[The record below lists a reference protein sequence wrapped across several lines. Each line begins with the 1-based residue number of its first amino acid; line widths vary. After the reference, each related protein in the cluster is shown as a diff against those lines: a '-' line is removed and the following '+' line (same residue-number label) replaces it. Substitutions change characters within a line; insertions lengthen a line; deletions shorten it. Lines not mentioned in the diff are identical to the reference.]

1 MRRVITLPD
10 LGQTTNEAK
19 VLSWWKRPGEKVA
32 RGEPLLVVETDKVDM
47 DVESYADG
55 YLREILAEAGAVV
68 AAQHPIAILTDTLEE
83 AYDAPAAAAL
93 RPERVAAAPAAKSL
107 ARELGV
113 DVASMSGSGPGGLI
127 VRKDVD
133 RAAGGRR
140 DDESRAI
147 AAMAAIAAAG
157 KRDIPHFYVSL
168 DVDMAAAEMWRAQW
182 NDRHPGLA
190 ASLNDIFVRC
200 SARSLRDLP
209 RFNLRLE
216 QGVYRQGAAGILLVV
231 ARESGLALVEAPD
244 ALTGWEEFLPRMRA
258 VIQQGSHAAPTKR
271 PMLAI
276 SNLGMFGVKE
286 FSAIIPLGCAAALA
300 IGAVRDAAVVRDGQL
315 QAGRI
320 CTLTLSADHRIVD
333 GVAAARFLQRM
344 QHHLNDL

>member
-1 MRRVITLPD
+1 MRLVITLPD

-32 RGEPLLVVETDKVDM
+32 RGEPLLVVETDKVNM
-47 DVESYADG
+47 DVESFAGG
-55 YLREILAEAGAVV
+55 YLREVLVEAGTVV
-68 AAQHPIAILTDTLEE
+68 AARDPIAILTDTLEE
-83 AYDAPAAAAL
+83 AYDSPAPSPPQQT
-93 RPERVAAAPAAKSL
+93 RIAAAPAAKSL

-113 DVASMSGSGPGGLI
+113 DFSSISGSGPDGLI
-127 VRKDVD
+127 VRKDVE

-157 KRDIPHFYVSL
+157 KRDIPHFYASL
-168 DVDMAAAEMWRAQW
+168 DVDMAAAETWRACW
-182 NDRHPGLA
+182 NSSHPGLD

-200 SARSLRDLP
+200 AARSLRDAP
-209 RFNLRLE
+209 RFNMRLE
-216 QGVYRQGAAGILLVV
+216 QGAYRQGEAGILVV
-231 ARESGLALVEAPD
+231 IAREPGLALVEAPD
-244 ALTGWEEFLPRMRA
+244 AHTGWEEFLPRMRA
-258 VIQQGSHAAPTKR
+258 ATQKGSHAAPAMR

-286 FSAIIPLGCAAALA
+286 FSAIIPPGCAAALA
-300 IGAVRDAAVVRDGQL
+300 IGAVRDAAAVRDGQL
-315 QAGRI
+315 QAGRV

-344 QHHLNDL
+344 QYYLNDL